1 MAAGCCRLVV
11 RTENIL
17 TWCSPLCR
25 VAELELLR
33 GHQRSDH
40 DKLDRLEACTQSLV
54 KDLHLERDKVLLSH
68 LCASISGSG

>member
-1 MAAGCCRLVV
+1 MTAARCRRVDV
-11 RTENIL
+11 ITDGVL
-17 TWCSPLCR
+17 TWCLPLCR

-54 KDLHLERDKVLLSH
+54 KDLQLERDKVLSSH
-68 LCASISGSG
+68 